1 MPRLTRQS
9 LRLRL
14 IIATEAVLLATLAL
28 MSWYGMRLLDES
40 LLSQLRTRVRE
51 VEPLLTAAIEPPM
64 ASGKIEVLESVL
76 SQIKADESFVHLV
89 IFDAS
94 GSIYASRGWD
104 GARPLP
110 QEDSLDQLPPGPAF
124 HHRIALTHGGMNLGS
139 VRYALSLDLLHE
151 ARARLL
157 REGGLIAAAGL
168 VSVFLLMLYLGWAM
182 TRELARINAGAREM
196 AEGNLAIRL
205 VTSAKGEL
213 GQLAHSLN
221 TLAASLEARLVE
233 VRANEE
239 RLGLVI
245 QGTSDGIWD
254 WDLLS
259 GQRYHSP
266 RFRELL
272 GYRDEKAFRL
282 AYDDAAALH
291 PEDRDRVIEAQ
302 KAHLDDHRPFDEEF
316 RLRCANG
323 EFRWFRG
330 RAQAAWDAAGRP
342 RRYAGSITDI
352 HDSRVTEQA
361 LRESEQRFQHVV
373 RGSTD
378 GIWDWDLKHERYHI
392 SARMK
397 TLLGYADDELAD
409 DRASFFVVMHPDD
422 RARVKSE
429 IARHFT
435 ERIPFDT
442 ELRLR
447 HKDGSL
453 IWFHIRGQAVWGE
466 KGDVVRFSGACTDIM
481 AHKQSEE
488 RIRQLLT
495 EKQVLIDSVMVG
507 IAYVK
512 NGAIINSN
520 RRIEELFGY
529 RASELAGQPAAMLF
543 RDRQAFDLIER
554 ECRSMTEARPM
565 SSRELELSTQS
576 GDTFWGIVTCRALN
590 REAPAEDSVWI
601 FLDNSDRRRAIEAVR
616 QERDFSDALIKSM
629 PGVFYLVDRDGR
641 FLRWNRNLEGVTGHS
656 REALAAMRGLDLFAM
671 EDHPVVQEATYRTL
685 KLGEYQGEL
694 PLLTRDG
701 QRVPYLMTGVRIEI
715 EGLTHIIGIG
725 FDISPRRQAED
736 EVRRLNEELENRVR
750 ARTAELAAANKELES
765 FSYSVS
771 HDLSAPLRG
780 IDGFS
785 RMLVEDFAPL
795 LPDVGRSYITRI
807 RAATHRMQLLIDD
820 LLRLSRVTRD
830 ELKRGPVN
838 LSGLADELLEEL
850 RSAHP
855 ERVVTTRVAPSLIV
869 TGDRNLLRIAMSNL
883 LRNAWKFTSRNASA
897 TIEFGVLRNSDQT
910 VYFVQDDGAG
920 FDMRYAGRL
929 FGAFHR
935 LHRASEF
942 EGTGIGLALVSRIL
956 LRHGGRIWAEAEIDK
971 GATFFFTLG

>member
-352 HDSRVTEQA
+352 HDSRVTGQA

-378 GIWDWDLKHERYHI
+378 GIWDWDLEHERYHI

-409 DRASFFVVMHPDD
+409 DRASF
-422 RARVKSE
+422 
-429 IARHFT
+429 
-435 ERIPFDT
+435 
-442 ELRLR
+442 
-447 HKDGSL
+447 
-453 IWFHIRGQAVWGE
+453 
-466 KGDVVRFSGACTDIM
+466 
-481 AHKQSEE
+481 
-488 RIRQLLT
+488 
-495 EKQVLIDSVMVG
+495 
-507 IAYVK
+507 
-512 NGAIINSN
+512 
-520 RRIEELFGY
+520 
-529 RASELAGQPAAMLF
+529 
-543 RDRQAFDLIER
+543 
-554 ECRSMTEARPM
+554 
-565 SSRELELSTQS
+565 LS
-576 GDTFWGIVTCRALN
+576 
-590 REAPAEDSVWI
+590 
-601 FLDNSDRRRAIEAVR
+601 
-616 QERDFSDALIKSM
+616 
-629 PGVFYLVDRDGR
+629 
-641 FLRWNRNLEGVTGHS
+641 
-656 REALAAMRGLDLFAM
+656 
-671 EDHPVVQEATYRTL
+671 
-685 KLGEYQGEL
+685 
-694 PLLTRDG
+694 
-701 QRVPYLMTGVRIEI
+701 
-715 EGLTHIIGIG
+715 
-725 FDISPRRQAED
+725 
-736 EVRRLNEELENRVR
+736 
-750 ARTAELAAANKELES
+750 
-765 FSYSVS
+765 
-771 HDLSAPLRG
+771 
-780 IDGFS
+780 
-785 RMLVEDFAPL
+785 
-795 LPDVGRSYITRI
+795 
-807 RAATHRMQLLIDD
+807 
-820 LLRLSRVTRD
+820 
-830 ELKRGPVN
+830 
-838 LSGLADELLEEL
+838 
-850 RSAHP
+850 
-855 ERVVTTRVAPSLIV
+855 
-869 TGDRNLLRIAMSNL
+869 
-883 LRNAWKFTSRNASA
+883 
-897 TIEFGVLRNSDQT
+897 
-910 VYFVQDDGAG
+910 
-920 FDMRYAGRL
+920 
-929 FGAFHR
+929 
-935 LHRASEF
+935 
-942 EGTGIGLALVSRIL
+942 
-956 LRHGGRIWAEAEIDK
+956 
-971 GATFFFTLG
+971 